1 GELVFKTVEF
11 VVRRGQFRFEG
22 GDLLALL
29 DPDPQRRRQHHDE
42 QHEDRQRHDR
52 EPGQADAT
60 QPVRGWGRPRHGDG
74 NLLRPLP
81 STHATSL
88 TCVSRRQPL
97 NRGKAL
103 RPAYTAAASSSSS
116 MRSSWLY
123 LATRSER

>member
-1 GELVFKTVEF
+1 
-11 VVRRGQFRFEG
+11 
-22 GDLLALL
+22 
-29 DPDPQRRRQHHDE
+29 
-42 QHEDRQRHDR
+42 QRHDR

-123 LATRSER
+123 LATRSERAGAPVLIWPQSVATARSAMVVSSVSPERCDMTAE